1 MFEEVRAR
9 LGNIFQSY
17 PRHMDIILKELN
29 EVEKHITQLRS
40 EVDRLKEKTITVSV
54 WGEGWVDDDFEVIKI
69 NGYSFADV
77 SEMKDGLVEFFD
89 DLLLEHR
96 ECDVVLRPVYFEAQV
111 GNYPPPNIEL
121 EAYWDFEIISV
132 TSFEEQESETN
143 ENV

>member
-9 LGNIFQSY
+9 LVNIFQSY
-17 PRHMDIILKELN
+17 PRHMDIILNELN
-29 EVEKHITQLRS
+29 EVEKQITQLRA
-40 EVDRLKEKTITVSV
+40 EVERLKQKTITVSV
-54 WGEGWVDDDFEVIKI
+54 WGENWCDDNFKICSVNNIGYDEVT
-69 NGYSFADV
+69 
-77 SEMKDGLVEFFD
+77 EMIESLNEFFD